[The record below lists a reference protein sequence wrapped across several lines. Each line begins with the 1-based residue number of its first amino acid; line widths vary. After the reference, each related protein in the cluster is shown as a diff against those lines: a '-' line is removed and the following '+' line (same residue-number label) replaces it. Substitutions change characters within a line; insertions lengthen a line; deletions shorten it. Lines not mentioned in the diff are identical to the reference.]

1 MYAKRIALLVAL
13 TALLPARLALARE
26 GGSPA
31 AASGPG
37 GELQLS
43 VSFWRG
49 PELRRDG
56 IRLELGTFGG
66 GYQDIFAGSD
76 RALAAMRT
84 YRGLRIAGT
93 GCRLLA
99 VGALVT
105 NVVLAATG
113 TLDFGSA
120 GSLGLLFSALGLS
133 VGGSAFM
140 QGADVY
146 LSRAVDQYN
155 GDRRDAWLQGR
166 SFSLS
171 LGHRF

>member
-1 MYAKRIALLVAL
+1 MHAKSIALLVTL
-13 TALLPARLALARE
+13 GALLPARLALARE
-26 GGSPA
+26 ETSPA
-31 AASGPG
+31 A
-37 GELQLS
+37 GELRVS

-99 VGALVT
+99 LGGLVT
-105 NVVLAATG
+105 NIVLAATG

-120 GSLGLLFSALGLS
+120 GSLGLLFSSLGLS
-133 VGGSAFM
+133 FGASALM

-146 LSRAVDQYN
+146 LSRAVDYHN
-155 GDRRDAWLQGR
+155 SDRREAWQAGR
-166 SFSLS
+166 SFGLGF
-171 LGHRF
+171 GHRF